1 MYRYFISFTHNTP
14 EESGYGNV
22 IVETNYKISDFDNTD
37 DMQEWVDGVQRWIED
52 NTNVKNVI
60 ITNFKLIN

>member
-22 IVETNYKISDFDNTD
+22 IVETNLEFSGGRKKWLMVIRIYQNHKK
-37 DMQEWVDGVQRWIED
+37 MQYE
-52 NTNVKNVI
+52 
-60 ITNFKLIN
+60 L

>member
-22 IVETNYKISDFDNTD
+22 IVETNLEFSEVGERVNKYK
-37 DMQEWVDGVQRWIED
+37 MQ
-52 NTNVKNVI
+52 
-60 ITNFKLIN
+60 

>member
-22 IVETNYKISDFDNTD
+22 IVETNLEFSGGVHGKTNNISNYLS
-37 DMQEWVDGVQRWIED
+37 
-52 NTNVKNVI
+52 
-60 ITNFKLIN
+60 NFNFRI